1 MHMKKTLNTG
11 KNQSFLAIFLTL
23 LLAFSFPALAEVKAD
38 TAQSHPSS
46 EAYEYSWLEKV
57 EPEYVCMVNDQKF
70 PNVQIPVEV
79 NGKTYYGCCQ
89 MCKAKLENVQEIRE
103 GRDPISGDIVD
114 KAIAVIGSGPDGAV
128 YYFENE
134 QNLKLFD
141 TQMADQQ

>member
-1 MHMKKTLNTG
+1 
-11 KNQSFLAIFLTL
+11 
-23 LLAFSFPALAEVKAD
+23 
-38 TAQSHPSS
+38 
-46 EAYEYSWLEKV
+46 
-57 EPEYVCMVNDQKF
+57 MVNDQKF